1 VTRFWHPFADMS
13 KVAAGGELVIEHGD
27 GVRVTDTQGRTYID
41 ATAAL
46 WYCMIGYGRA
56 EIAEAAAHQLRTL
69 ASYSCYGDIATPPT
83 LELAERIADHAPI
96 DDAVVFFTS
105 GGGDAIDT
113 AAKMARRYWSL
124 RGEPERTIVIAR
136 ERAYHG
142 MNAYGTS
149 LAGAPAFSEGIGQ
162 LVPDVVH
169 VTWDSAAAV
178 GDAVDVGG
186 GRVAA
191 FFCEPVIGAGGI
203 LAPPEGYL
211 DEVSQICREAGVI
224 FVADEVITAF
234 GRLGEWFA
242 SARFGIEP
250 DLITFAKG
258 VTSGYLPLGGVVASR
273 RVAEPFFQAEA
284 GLWRHGY
291 TYSGHAT
298 VCAAALANLDL
309 FEREGVFERARELE
323 GEVAEIIGALAD
335 HELVSEVR
343 TGTGVLAAVQLED
356 PTLVERVAAAA
367 REQGVL
373 TRGLLGGALQ
383 ISPPLVIERAD
394 LEELAQRLEGALDA
408 CHERAATAAG

>member
-1 VTRFWHPFADMS
+1 MR
-13 KVAAGGELVIEHGD
+13 KVSAGGELVIEHGE
-27 GVRVTDTQGRTYID
+27 GVRVTDAQGRTYID

-46 WYCMIGYGRA
+46 WYCMIGYGRD
-56 EIAEAAAHQLRTL
+56 EIAEAAAQQLRTL
-69 ASYSCYGDIATPPT
+69 ASYSCYGDIATAPT
-83 LELAERIADHAPI
+83 LELAERISSYAPM

-142 MNAYGTS
+142 MNGYGTS

-169 VTWDSAAAV
+169 VPWDSAAAV
-178 GDAVDVGG
+178 ADAVDVGG
-186 GRVAA
+186 DGVAA

-203 LAPPEGYL
+203 LPPPEGYL
-211 DEVSQICREAGVI
+211 EEVNKICRDSGVL

-242 SARFGIEP
+242 SARFTIEP

-273 RVAEPFFQAEA
+273 RVAEPFFQPEA

-309 FEREGVFERARELE
+309 FEREGILERARELE
-323 GEVAEIIGALAD
+323 GELAETIGALAD
-335 HELVSEVR
+335 HPLVSEVR
-343 TGTGVLAAVQLED
+343 CGTGVLAAVQLED
-356 PTLVERVAAAA
+356 PALVDRVAAAA
-367 REQGVL
+367 RERGVL

-383 ISPPLVIERAD
+383 ISPPLVIERSD
-394 LEELAQRLEGALDA
+394 LEELAETLAGALDA
-408 CHERAATAAG
+408 CRSAAAVS